1 MRQFK
6 FILIATVVAF
16 FLEGCSVVNEYT
28 DSYKFKYQH
37 STAVTDF
44 SKITDILI
52 TKLEPTINK
61 LPKQTP
67 IYVIDF
73 TNLQYLENFS
83 ELGFLLSSEIKTH
96 VTQKYNLR
104 VKQIEYMKYLKIG
117 KSGTK
122 LFSREVKDLKTTNLL
137 DCTYALVGTY
147 AFTQRQLI
155 LYLNL
160 VELRT
165 GVILKSATY
174 ATEQT
179 DEIIHLEQKSRQIN
193 QNTIYQPLVL

>member
-1 MRQFK
+1 MRQLK
-6 FILIATVVAF
+6 FILGIFVVTF
-16 FLEGCSVVNEYT
+16 FFEGCSLINEYT

-44 SKITDILI
+44 SKVTDILI
-52 TKLEPTINK
+52 TQLEPTI
-61 LPKQTP
+61 KQLSKKTP

-73 TNLQYLENFS
+73 TNLEYLENFS

-96 VTQKYNLR
+96 VTQKYNLK

-117 KSGTK
+117 KAGTK
-122 LFSREVKDLKTTNLL
+122 LFSRKVQDLKTTNLL
-137 DCTYALVGTY
+137 NCTYALVGTY

-160 VELRT
+160 VELKT
-165 GVILKSATY
+165 GIIIKSATY
-174 ATEQT
+174 STIQT
-179 DEIIHLEQKSRQIN
+179 DEIIHLEQKPRDVN
-193 QNTIYQPLVL
+193 PNNIYQPLVL